1 MGAIARFLGNLRIWP
16 GPVLAVE
23 LVTMSRRTRFF
34 FLRTLYAA
42 ALFLALCFTYL
53 TTRLSDMNSLAAFA
67 SAFFTAFGVMQL
79 TLVLLVGPALAAGAI
94 AQERERRTMEYL
106 FATPLS
112 SLEIVI
118 GKLGGR
124 VAQILYLVL
133 SGVPVLALAMLLGG
147 IAPQAILSLTVITLS
162 TVLFVTM
169 VSIAVSACSAKA
181 RDAVL
186 RAYLAFFC
194 IWVLPHPL
202 SFLLNWSWAPNWT
215 TSAMWQVAAANPLET
230 FFGIFSGIGLGPG
243 DGPWQLVLI
252 LVRNQAL
259 VGGAGLLL
267 ATLFM
272 RRIHLRDAAARQRR
286 RRRIRFFRGEIGD
299 NPMYWKELYVESGS
313 LRLGL
318 LGYVLLALIFIV
330 VCGLTIYF
338 LLESLQTSYA
348 RGGGG
353 GGESF
358 CAYAI
363 VTSTVLYCCGLL
375 VVIARAAGSIT
386 AEKERDSWASLISTP
401 LEPAEIIKAKILG
414 SVWSLRGLAPLLAVV
429 WLPAVLLRPSYI
441 LGIAFSLLDMAILTA
456 FAGTLGVYCSQIAKS
471 TLRATGAAL
480 GIAVLIGGGTM
491 FCCCPISWIGAPFNV
506 PFLLAGPSFASLA
519 IGSSSEVSLNWLV
532 LAAVGAYLIGTI
544 GYAVAARIML
554 SRAIRQFDK
563 RSGRTERR
571 PIIRARLP
579 SEQPYGEP

>member
-1 MGAIARFLGNLRIWP
+1 
-16 GPVLAVE
+16 
-23 LVTMSRRTRFF
+23 
-34 FLRTLYAA
+34 
-42 ALFLALCFTYL
+42 
-53 TTRLSDMNSLAAFA
+53 
-67 SAFFTAFGVMQL
+67 
-79 TLVLLVGPALAAGAI
+79 
-94 AQERERRTMEYL
+94 
-106 FATPLS
+106 
-112 SLEIVI
+112 
-118 GKLGGR
+118 
-124 VAQILYLVL
+124 
-133 SGVPVLALAMLLGG
+133 
-147 IAPQAILSLTVITLS
+147 
-162 TVLFVTM
+162 
-169 VSIAVSACSAKA
+169 
-181 RDAVL
+181 
-186 RAYLAFFC
+186 
-194 IWVLPHPL
+194 VLPHPL